1 MGLVQSQS
9 DQAVE
14 EVVEV
19 EGFRFTIPQNL
30 KRFISVYGSLL
41 IDFKKSF
48 WGDDF
53 IVRFAQ
59 QGSCG

>member
-9 DQAVE
+9 HHAEDI
-14 EVVEV
+14 VEV
-19 EGFRFTIPQNL
+19 DGLRFTIPQNL
-30 KRFISVYGSLL
+30 KRFIAMYGSLM

>member
-9 DQAVE
+9 QQAD
-14 EVVEV
+14 EVIEV
-19 EGFRFTIPQNL
+19 DGLRFTIPQNL
-30 KRFISVYGSLL
+30 KRFISIYGNLL

-53 IVRFAQ
+53 IVRFSQ